1 MFGGFDSIML
11 NDVVRVELGKS
22 KFKIL
27 SKCALV
33 LFSPVPSRPWCG
45 WNMGQVKPRCSL
57 LLLHTVSLL
66 MRMRIIV
73 MNICDAGIL

>member
-33 LFSPVPSRPWCG
+33 LFPLYR
-45 WNMGQVKPRCSL
+45 QSL
-57 LLLHTVSLL
+57 GANGTWGESSQDAVFCYFTQSLF
-66 MRMRIIV
+66 
-73 MNICDAGIL
+73 